1 MLLSL
6 LTASLVPLLLP
17 LPAAM
22 DAFCEHLELNEV
34 LPYVPQLVQQLLAL
48 LQGGRPGV
56 QEMALSAL
64 ASVAAAAQEAFQP
77 YAGWGREGCW
87 CSTSHTLCFSHCV
100 MH

>member
-1 MLLSL
+1 
-6 LTASLVPLLLP
+6 
-17 LPAAM
+17 
-22 DAFCEHLELNEV
+22 
-34 LPYVPQLVQQLLAL
+34 
-48 LQGGRPGV
+48 
-56 QEMALSAL
+56 MALSAL